1 MEGSAPP
8 WGPYETPLEALGG
21 EDRIRSIVD
30 RFYDIIDSDA
40 PTLRSLLPRDDS
52 VSRDK
57 LSAYLV
63 EWSGGPALYT
73 PERGHPKLRMR
84 HLPFA
89 IGADEVE
96 VWLACFGEALDDN
109 DVDGPVR
116 EFLDERITTLAHQ
129 MQNQP

>member
-8 WGPYETPLEALGG
+8 WGPYETPFEALGG

>member
-8 WGPYETPLEALGG
+8 WGPYETPFEALGG

-84 HLPFA
+84 HLPFV